1 MQTRCKELFDR
12 FLQAKRPGPHNY
24 HWATHHDGGS
34 DWHVVVAG
42 IIHGNEVG
50 SLPGLVT
57 IAEQIAAQ
65 QFHFPHKL
73 TVFLGNPEATL
84 NNCRFLES
92 DLNRCFL
99 KCPEETHETRRAQEL
114 IPILEQA
121 DLYIDL
127 HQTIRHTE
135 RPFYIFPRREDSLR
149 WAEYLDLS
157 QTYVD
162 ATPAKR
168 PSSTRCA
175 DEFVWLRNKPA
186 LTVELSEKGFNP
198 TADRLT
204 TQLFDKLLTAEP
216 DLPQPGVSTLEI
228 LHTSH
233 RETYDLSTRRL
244 RPGLSNFTPVF
255 EGENLAKIN
264 TPEIIV
270 PMSGYLLFPKYPPE
284 NPDGSLVHRPPNH
297 IFRIIS

>member
-1 MQTRCKELFDR
+1 MQSRCKELFHR
-12 FLQAKRPGPHNY
+12 FQLAKQPGPHSY
-24 HWATHHDGGS
+24 HWATHHDGGGN
-34 DWHVVVAG
+34 WHVVIGG

-57 IAEQIAAQ
+57 IAEKIAAK
-65 QFHFPHKL
+65 QFKFPHKL
-73 TVFLGNPEATL
+73 TIFLGNPEATL
-84 NNCRFLES
+84 NDCRFLES

-99 KCPEETHETRRAQEL
+99 RRPEETFETKRAQEL

-121 DLYIDL
+121 DLFIDL

-135 RPFYIFPRREDSLR
+135 RPFYIFPHREDSLK
-149 WAEYLDLS
+149 WAEHLDLS

-162 ATPAKR
+162 ATPGNA
-168 PSSTRCA
+168 PSDTRCA

-186 LTVELSEKGFNP
+186 ITVELSEKGFNP
-198 TADRLT
+198 ESDRLT
-204 TQLFDKLLTAEP
+204 LRLFEKLLQAESVP
-216 DLPQPGVSTLEI
+216 PQSDSSKLEI

-233 RETYDLSTRRL
+233 REPYGLKTRRL
-244 RPGLSNFTPVF
+244 RPGLTNFTPVVA
-255 EGENLAKIN
+255 GDNLARIA

-270 PMSGYLLFPKYPPE
+270 PTSGYLLFPKYPPE
-284 NPDGSLVHRPPNH
+284 NPDGSLIHQAPNH